1 MSRPQSSSARFL
13 CWMRVAWRKL
23 PSSKGVSLALAQDSR
38 SFLLYVPCPAPCI
51 PNDMLCWASAS
62 ATPFDDGNFRH
73 ATLIQQRNLA
83 ELDCGR
89 DISLPRA
96 AIAHQ
101 DTTYD
106 HQDTSSPNEIAR
118 GRILKF

>member
-23 PSSKGVSLALAQDSR
+23 PSSKGVALALAQHSI
-38 SFLLYVPCPAPCI
+38 SFGMHGAGHGTYNKNDLLS
-51 PNDMLCWASAS
+51 WASAS
-62 ATPFDDGNFRH
+62 DTPFDDGNFRH